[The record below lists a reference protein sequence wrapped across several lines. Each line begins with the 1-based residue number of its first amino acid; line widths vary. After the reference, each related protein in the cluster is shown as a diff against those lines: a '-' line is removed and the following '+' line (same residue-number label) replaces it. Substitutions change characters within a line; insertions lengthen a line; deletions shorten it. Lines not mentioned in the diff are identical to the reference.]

1 MGLEIRVCG
10 KGSFPLQEERE
21 RKTNQIMRLLTNV
34 YGILDIDNHFM
45 IFFLIHPPQQKIIK
59 LLRILPAVVRC

>member
-21 RKTNQIMRLLTNV
+21 RKTNQIMRLLTN
-34 YGILDIDNHFM
+34 GILDIDNHFM
-45 IFFLIHPPQQKIIK
+45 IFFFIHPPHEKIIK
-59 LLRILPAVVRC
+59 LLRNLPVVVRC